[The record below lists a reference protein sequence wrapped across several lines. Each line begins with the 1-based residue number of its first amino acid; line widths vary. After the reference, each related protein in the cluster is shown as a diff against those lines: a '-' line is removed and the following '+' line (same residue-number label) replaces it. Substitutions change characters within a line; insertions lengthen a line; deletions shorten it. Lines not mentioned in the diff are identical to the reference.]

1 MNLSNRQVKVL
12 ALVGILITIQ
22 FCFATLFALEYYE
35 PVTEVSVE
43 KIVDKPYP
51 VVFET
56 IKEVPVEVIK
66 ETQVEV
72 EKVVV
77 KTETIFQPVY
87 FTPSGEPMT
96 DCIRLDSKT
105 GTTIDCGEE
114 VFRWEK

>member
-1 MNLSNRQVKVL
+1 MKHKTLKVL
-12 ALVGILITIQ
+12 CLLAILLAIQ
-22 FCFATLFALEYYE
+22 FCFATLYVFSMYE

-96 DCIRLDSKT
+96 DCIRVDSKS